1 MTSPLPA
8 HSRARRSRAQGLRG
22 DAHARSFASPGFG
35 ALLAAAAC
43 SALAPPLLAQQA
55 SDTGETVVVGRS
67 NDLVGLV
74 ESATVGEV
82 GREEL
87 ERRPLLRPGELLETV
102 PGIVITQHSGA
113 GKGNQ
118 FFLRGFNLDHGTDL
132 AVRLN
137 GVPLNLRSHGHGQ
150 GYVDLNPLIPELVG
164 RVRYRKGPY
173 FADAGDFSSAGT
185 VAIDYVDELPFGFAQ
200 VERGSYDYM
209 RTVAGDTFHFD
220 DSKLT
225 VGVETY
231 HHDGP
236 WVVEDDYE
244 KLNGVARWVHGD
256 ERRGWRLT
264 GEFYD
269 ADWTATDHI
278 PERAVDSGLIDRFGT
293 LDPTS
298 GGLSDRQSLTFEHWS
313 QDGGGRTDLTAYAYH
328 DALDLYSNF
337 TYALDDPAN
346 GDQFLQT
353 DERTVVGLEA
363 GRSTTTELF
372 GVDGELRYGMQSRS
386 DWIDNG
392 LFRTSQRSI
401 LSTTRE
407 DEIVETSVG
416 VWGESTQYWSDTFRT
431 TVGLRA
437 DQYFFDVDS
446 DLAANSGSESDGIVS
461 PKVALV
467 FGPWS
472 DTELYLNG
480 GYGFH
485 SNDAR
490 GTTLTDD
497 PTTPA
502 PGDGTPV
509 DPLVQQRGAEIGV
522 RTTAVEGLQSTL
534 SLWYLESDS
543 ELLFVGDAGN
553 TEASGATE
561 RWGVE
566 WTNFWEVNDWLTA
579 DLDAAASQARFTDAG
594 DDDRVPGAI
603 DTVVATGLTA
613 RSDDGHY
620 VALRGRFFGPRDLT
634 EDGSVESSSSFL
646 VNLHAG
652 YVIDEHWRVRLS
664 IFNLLDS
671 EESDIEY
678 FYTSRLPGE
687 PAGGVDDVH
696 FHPAEPF
703 SVRLAVTATF

>member
-1 MTSPLPA
+1 MTPPLPA
-8 HSRARRSRAQGLRG
+8 RSCARRSRSQRPSVVAL
-22 DAHARSFASPGFG
+22 ARPASPACFG
-35 ALLAAAAC
+35 ALLAATV
-43 SALAPPLLAQQA
+43 ALSPPLRAQEPA
-55 SDTGETVVVGRS
+55 AVGETVVVGRS

-82 GREEL
+82 GPEEL
-87 ERRPLLRPGELLETV
+87 QRRPLLRPGELLETV

-132 AVRLN
+132 AVRVN
-137 GVPLNLRSHGHGQ
+137 GVPYNLRSHGHGQ

-164 RVRYRKGPY
+164 NVRYRKGPY
-173 FADAGDFSSAGT
+173 FADAGDFASAGS
-185 VAIDYVDELPFGFAQ
+185 VAIDYMDELPFGFVQ
-200 VERGSYDYM
+200 VESGSFDFM
-209 RTVAGDTFHFD
+209 RTVAGDTFALD

-225 VGVETY
+225 VGIETY
-231 HHDGP
+231 HNDGP

-244 KLNGVARWVHGD
+244 KLSGVARWTHGD
-256 ERRGWRLT
+256 DRRGWRLT

-278 PERAVDSGLIDRFGT
+278 PKRAVDSGLIDRFGT

-313 QDGGGRTDLTAYAYH
+313 EDGADRTDLTAYAYH
-328 DALDLYSNF
+328 YALDLYSNF
-337 TYALDDPAN
+337 TYVLDDPVN

-353 DERTVVGLEA
+353 DERTVLGVEA
-363 GRSTTTELF
+363 GRSTATELF
-372 GVDGELRYGMQSRS
+372 GVDGELRYGVQSRA

-392 LFRTSQRSI
+392 LFRTSQRTI

-407 DEIVETSVG
+407 DEIVETSIG
-416 VWGESTQYWSDTFRT
+416 AYAESTQFWNGWFRST
-431 TVGLRA
+431 IGLRA

-446 DLAANSGSESDGIVS
+446 DLAANSGNESDGIVS
-461 PKVALV
+461 PKLSLV
-467 FGPWS
+467 FGPWA
-472 DTELYLNG
+472 DTEFYVNA

-502 PGDGTPV
+502 LGDGTPV
-509 DPLVQQRGAEIGV
+509 DPLVEQRGAEIGV
-522 RTTAVEGLQSTL
+522 RTTAIDGLQSTL

-561 RWGVE
+561 RWGIE

-594 DDDRVPGAI
+594 DDDHVPGAI

-613 RSDDGHY
+613 RSEDGHY
-620 VALRGRFFGPRDLT
+620 VALRGRFFGPRDLI

-664 IFNLLDS
+664 VFNLLDS
-671 EESDIEY
+671 DESDIEY
-678 FYTSRLPGE
+678 FYASRLAGE
-687 PAGGVDDVH
+687 PVGGVEDVH

-703 SVRLAVTATF
+703 SLRLAVTATF